1 MKPKHVISIVANL
14 LLVTALSGCGVEA
27 SSVATASAATQ
38 QPPAMKQSAPT
49 FDNEKA
55 AAGDGSF
62 KVYEY
67 Y

>member
-14 LLVTALSGCGVEA
+14 LLIATLSGCGVES
-27 SSVATASAATQ
+27 SSVGIASAATQ
-38 QPPAMKQSAPT
+38 QPPAMQRSAPT
-49 FDNEKA
+49 IDNEKA

>member
-1 MKPKHVISIVANL
+1 MKPKNVISIVANL
-14 LLVTALSGCGVEA
+14 LLIATLSGCGVEV

-38 QPPAMKQSAPT
+38 QPPAMQRSAPT
-49 FDNEKA
+49 IDNEKA

>member
-1 MKPKHVISIVANL
+1 MKPKNVISVVANL
-14 LLVTALSGCGVEA
+14 LLIATLPGCGIEA
-27 SSVATASAATQ
+27 SSAVTAPAATQ
-38 QPPAMKQSAPT
+38 QQLAVKQSAPT
-49 FDNEKA
+49 IDNEKA